1 VLYRPGA
8 TWRRPGVRLKLL
20 GFVMMVSR
28 LMMVVS
34 RFMALA
40 MMAGSKYAGGAA
52 QEHSSND
59 DR

>member
-1 VLYRPGA
+1 
-8 TWRRPGVRLKLL
+8 
-20 GFVMMVSR
+20 MMVSR